1 MALKS
6 ATILIFLI
14 VLRVPGVCANDP
26 VDSREIELER
36 LNRAFRDE
44 KCLMIRMRGL
54 QIIDVVTA
62 LAMP

>member
-14 VLRVPGVCANDP
+14 VLCVPGVCAKDP

-44 KCLMIRMRGL
+44 NCLVIRTRGSSNH
-54 QIIDVVTA
+54 
-62 LAMP
+62 